1 MELHPS
7 QRRVSCELCRKA
19 KAKCQRLQPDD
30 PKCVRCTLNN
40 VCCHIGQQRKV
51 GRPKRKDPASSSPSS
66 SSEGQTL
73 TVAKRHK
80 MSSKPASQSKDV
92 VASGPNNDG
101 PLQIPVGL
109 LNGHERPNQAYA
121 QQSEGSRRYSSI
133 QSPASKSDAVTPDTG
148 WLGWPS
154 IMTDRWCNKML
165 PSGHILTE
173 SASSSPS
180 DTTPL
185 YPTQVSMNEPCNE
198 DQHELLLPN
207 VMNQAIFQ
215 GSLAW
220 LNPDLWLA
228 PGPIPIHGTV
238 KKKMKKALP
247 FGIGKQHAF
256 YVHENMFSS
265 DPRDAAPGILSVNGS
280 SAMVRLLS
288 IVYGLRLRSTLVQ
301 NNNSRMNLSL
311 LIHRKGPLFIGTYS
325 LSEYVMTSAQE
336 LEQLIAILLSKMDTA
351 CRPDGELSACLL
363 STITDVYRRILSFF
377 QLFLEHLTDRVE
389 RYASDPV
396 VPIPG
401 LKFNG
406 VVLTGPCA
414 QGVLFSSSI
423 YHILGRLENLLGLE
437 STFGNGLLSSE
448 QLDELCNKLDQSN
461 DLAQSRGI
469 MRPADLRKLFAQVS
483 AVLEQLAVN
492 EL

>member
-30 PKCVRCTLNN
+30 PRCVRCTLNN
-40 VCCHIGQQRKV
+40 VCCDVGQQRKV
-51 GRPKRKDPASSSPSS
+51 GRPKRKDPASSS
-66 SSEGQTL
+66 SSEAQTL
-73 TVAKRHK
+73 NVAKRQRK
-80 MSSKPASQSKDV
+80 STKPASQLKDIAV
-92 VASGPNNDG
+92 PESNND
-101 PLQIPVGL
+101 IPVHNPPGH
-109 LNGHERPNQAYA
+109 LNGYDRPNQAYI
-121 QQSEGSRRYSSI
+121 QQSEVSRCYPRVQSLVSI
-133 QSPASKSDAVTPDTG
+133 SDSVTPYTG

-154 IMTDRWCNKML
+154 VMTDRWCNNML
-165 PSGHILTE
+165 PSGRNPSE
-173 SASSSPS
+173 SESSSPS

-185 YPTQVSMNEPCNE
+185 YPTQIFMDEPCNE
-198 DQHELLLPN
+198 DQHELLPPN
-207 VMNQAIFQ
+207 VMDQAIFQ

-220 LNPDLWLA
+220 ISPDLGLA
-228 PGPIPIHGTV
+228 PGPVPIHGTA
-238 KKKMKKALP
+238 KKKGKRTLP

-256 YVHENMFSS
+256 YIHENMFSS
-265 DPRDAAPGILSVNGS
+265 DPRDAATGDLSVNGS

-336 LEQLIAILLSKMDTA
+336 VEQLIAILLSAMDTA
-351 CRPDGELSACLL
+351 CRPDGGLSACLL
-363 STITDVYRRILSFF
+363 STIIDVYCRILSFF

-423 YHILGRLENLLGLE
+423 YHILGRLENLLGLD

-448 QLDELCNKLDQSN
+448 QLDELCNQLDQSN

-469 MRPADLRKLFAQVS
+469 MRPTDLRKLFAQVS